1 VTDAP
6 TLSAHDVEGFLED
19 YYQGRRSV
27 RSLIAVYGTGAAGE
41 VIGEPFGR
49 FEVVPV
55 RSELELR
62 RRMPPYDDQSARI
75 VFLLPYP
82 GELPLDLGGRFS
94 DNGRIHSVGPDLR
107 LRQLFGASE
116 LGPGVAQS
124 ALARMLLDSGAEP
137 FGLGGG
143 RLSVAQM
150 WRAWLDR
157 ELGLADLALDALLA
171 WAASRPAVAVDGE
184 VREELLPY
192 LVTAVDPA
200 APMVWRAWESGR
212 GRAVLEA
219 AVVFESLATSEGIG
233 DDPAGRLWL
242 RQKVRDLGGEDL
254 DEAARIQAAR
264 SLGDATGGAIALLRK
279 PLDPVDIR
287 ELYRAADAQIE
298 DSEIRAL
305 VATSRRLPSAWQ
317 ARIARLGEALERGAK
332 KPGAAAVA
340 VAREALEELERHDTF
355 VDDDQKPTLA
365 RAENAVKLLAWLASG
380 ADPRRAPAK
389 TPHGDVARLG
399 GWYVADGGWVDRAR
413 RRARGRSV
421 DALDVGIQAVL
432 DEVDQARVELDR
444 RFAAALV
451 AWHGADRPG
460 AATVPID
467 RALERVALRYLEGD
481 ESRRLLVLLL
491 DGMAWAQTVEILE
504 ALHKLPDRWGPL
516 SWHVSKTGRLAD
528 GHDLPPGGVIVV
540 ANLPTVT
547 EVSRSAFFAGQ
558 TVQSGKDH
566 KSEKDPARFAENKRL
581 AKVAP
586 KPPKLYLKGE
596 ASESDGAVARPLL
609 SKIADRDDRL
619 VAVVLNA
626 IDASLKGDPQVQH
639 AWTHETIGPLLPLL
653 EAARDAGRE
662 VMLAADHGHVHADRL
677 ATVSVP
683 AGSKP
688 RWRPWR
694 RGEAVADYEVVLDA
708 EKAPAVWVPR
718 GADGVV
724 LLADDHHR
732 YGGSAAAG
740 EHGGA
745 TLAEVI
751 APCLLIGPERDG
763 EALAPVVPTWWYYE
777 LEQQPTPVP
786 VTPTRGRRKRVSE
799 NQLAIPGV
807 VQPAGLGAS
816 ELFLKRARSKD
827 RSELALRAVAFL
839 RDRSG
844 RAGTTSFAAAMGTL
858 PTRVGGLVSK
868 VSEILNFDGFLV
880 LSHDTKTDQVIL
892 DVPLLEQVFEVKL

>member
-1 VTDAP
+1 MIDAP
-6 TLSAHDVEGFLED
+6 TLSSHDVQGFLED

-27 RSLIAVYGTGAAGE
+27 RSLIAVYGTGVEDEVSGE
-41 VIGEPFGR
+41 SFGR
-49 FEVVPV
+49 FDIVPI

-62 RRMPPYDDQSARI
+62 RKMPSYDDQTARI
-75 VFLLPYP
+75 VFLIPYP

-94 DNGRIHSVGPDLR
+94 DNGRIHSVGPELR

-124 ALARMLLDSGAEP
+124 ALAKMLLDSGAEP
-137 FGLGGG
+137 FGRGGG
-143 RLSVAQM
+143 RLSEADM
-150 WRAWLDR
+150 WRAWLER
-157 ELGLADLALDALLA
+157 ELGLPDLALDALLA
-171 WAASRPAVAVDGE
+171 WAASQPASSIDEAVRD
-184 VREELLPY
+184 ELLPH
-192 LVTAVDPA
+192 LASAVDPV
-200 APMVWRAWESGR
+200 APLVWRAWESGH

-219 AVVFESLATSEGIG
+219 AVVFESLAAT
-233 DDPAGRLWL
+233 DDPAGRIWL
-242 RQKVRDLGGEDL
+242 RQKVRDLGGEEL
-254 DEAARIQAAR
+254 DETARIEAAR
-264 SLGDATGGAIALLRK
+264 SLGDAFGGAIALLRK
-279 PLDPVDIR
+279 SLSRADIR
-287 ELYRAADAQIE
+287 ELYRAADDQIE

-305 VATSRRLPSAWQ
+305 VAESRRLPSSWH
-317 ARIARLGEALERGAK
+317 ARIAKLGDALKQGAE
-332 KPGAAAVA
+332 KPSASTAAL
-340 VAREALEELERHDTF
+340 AREALEELERHDTF
-355 VDDDQKPTLA
+355 VEDDQKPMLE
-365 RAENAVKLLAWLASG
+365 RAENAMRLLAWLASG
-380 ADPRRAPAK
+380 DEPWRAPAK
-389 TPHGDVARLG
+389 TPQGDVERLG
-399 GWYVADGGWVDRAR
+399 GWYAVEGGWVDRAR
-413 RRARGRSV
+413 RRARGRSL
-421 DALDVGIQAVL
+421 DALDVGIAAVL
-432 DEVDQARVELDR
+432 DVVDQTRLELDR
-444 RFAAALV
+444 RFATALV
-451 AWHGADRPG
+451 AWHAADRPG

-467 RALERVALRYLEGD
+467 KALERVALRYLDGD
-481 ESRRLLVLLL
+481 DSRRLLVLLL

-504 ALHKLPDRWGPL
+504 ALYKLPDRWGPL
-516 SWHVSKTGRLAD
+516 SWHVSKVGRLSD
-528 GHDLPPGGVIVV
+528 GYDLPVMV

-547 EVSRSAFFAGQ
+547 EVSRSAFFAGK
-558 TVQSGKDH
+558 TVKSGKDH
-566 KSEKDPARFAENKRL
+566 KSDKDPKRFAENKRL
-581 AKVAP
+581 TKVSP

-596 ASESDGAVARPLL
+596 ASETDGAVAQPLL

-626 IDASLKGDPQVQH
+626 IDASLKGDAQVQH
-639 AWTHETIGPLLPLL
+639 AWTHETIRPLLPLL
-653 EAARDAGRE
+653 EAARDAGRA

-677 ATVSVP
+677 ATVAAP

-694 RGEAVADYEVVLDA
+694 RGEAIAEYEVVLDA

-777 LEQQPTPVP
+777 LEQQPIPVP
-786 VTPTRGRRKRVSE
+786 IAPTKPKGRRKRVSE

-807 VQPAGLGAS
+807 GQPAGLAAS

-839 RDRSG
+839 RERNG
-844 RAGTTSFAAAMGTL
+844 RAGTDSFAAAMGTL

-880 LSHDTKTDQVIL
+880 LSHDAKTKQVIL
-892 DVPLLEQVFEVKL
+892 DVRLLEQVFEVKL